1 MLSDSGHVAP
11 LNEHC
16 KVYVSHEAL
25 GFKETISLLNT
36 MQEHDKNWQLASI
49 AKIEQHEKTLRQIV
63 RVENL
68 ETIEV
73 WVSDLLELETGN
85 LNIPKFYS
93 CDINLSKPRNGSIAL
108 KEHRCAA
115 LFFCEEKQ

>member
-1 MLSDSGHVAP
+1 MLSDSGRVMA
-11 LNEHC
+11 LTEHC
-16 KVYVSHEAL
+16 RVYVSHEVL
-25 GFKETISLLNT
+25 GFKETMSLLQA
-36 MQEHDKNWQLASI
+36 MQELDENWQLASI
-49 AKIEQHEKTLRQIV
+49 ARIEQHEKKLRQLMK
-63 RVENL
+63 EESL

-115 LFFCEEKQ
+115 LFFWEKTV